1 MPNIARPKNTETL
14 YKFQYFKTSNLIIQK
29 NIYFFRSANLKLSII
44 LGLLLLSSKDRNPMK
59 YFATF
64 EQILGGT
71 TNLLNKRTYVT
82 ALKQKITHLGFMF
95 VCFFFSFTILFLDAL
110 YSSLIFREL
119 HFAHFK
125 TYGNN
130 NSTFS

>member
-1 MPNIARPKNTETL
+1 MKQFQLVYAAKFRLANIVDE
-14 YKFQYFKTSNLIIQK
+14 
-29 NIYFFRSANLKLSII
+29 
-44 LGLLLLSSKDRNPMK
+44 
-59 YFATF
+59 
-64 EQILGGT
+64 
-71 TNLLNKRTYVT
+71 
-82 ALKQKITHLGFMF
+82 LGFMF